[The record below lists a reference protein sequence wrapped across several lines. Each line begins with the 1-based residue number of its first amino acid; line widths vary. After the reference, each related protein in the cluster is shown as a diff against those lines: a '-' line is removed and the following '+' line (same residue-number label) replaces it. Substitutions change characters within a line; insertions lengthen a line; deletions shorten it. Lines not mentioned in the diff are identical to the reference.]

1 MNIKKALKERFSGI
15 YDYHL
20 HLLRKKKIK
29 QISKLKKLPETEYPK
44 ILAEKYYN
52 AIGHKLNW
60 DNIQTYTEKMQ
71 WAKLYDKNPLKAVL
85 ADKYLVRNYV
95 EKKIGSGY
103 LIPLLGVWDN
113 FSDIDFSKFPNSFVL
128 KTNHGS
134 GTNLIVK
141 DKSNLNLK
149 RAKRM
154 FDDWM
159 SIDYAYNSGFEMH
172 YTDIKPKIIAE
183 KYMETSTGGGLP
195 DYKFLCFGGRPY
207 YCWVD
212 NGRFTNHT
220 RNVYDLDWNL
230 QPWSQC
236 HPISKVLIDKPAN
249 FEIMVKFAQR
259 LSEGFSHVRVDFYNI
274 DGNIYFGEMTFTN
287 ASGLERIYPDEW
299 DKRLGD
305 LWDLDI
311 QKKTNERY

>member
-1 MNIKKALKERFSGI
+1 MNIKKVLKQRFSGI

-29 QISKLKKLPETEYPK
+29 QIAKLKQLPKTEYPK
-44 ILAEKYYN
+44 MLAARYEA

-60 DNIQTYTEKMQ
+60 DNLQTYTEKMQ
-71 WAKLYDKNPLKAVL
+71 WAKLYDKNPLKATL
-85 ADKYLVRNYV
+85 TDKYLVREWV
-95 EKKIGSGY
+95 EKTIGGEY

-113 FSDIDFSKFPNSFVL
+113 FEDIDFSELPDRFVL

-141 DKSNLNLK
+141 DKSKLNLK

-159 SIDYAYNSGFEMH
+159 NIDYAYNSNFEMH

-183 KYMETSTGGGLP
+183 KYMETSTGELP
-195 DYKFLCFGGRPY
+195 DYKFLCFGGKPY

-212 NGRFTNHT
+212 CGRFTNHT
-220 RNVYDLDWNL
+220 RNVYDLDWKL
-230 QPWSQC
+230 QSWSQC
-236 HPISKVLIDKPAN
+236 HPINEVIIEKPAK
-249 FEIMVKFAQR
+249 FETMVMLAQK
-259 LSEGFSHVRVDFYNI
+259 LSEGLSHVRVDFYNI
-274 DGNIYFGEMTFTN
+274 EGNIYFGEMTCTN

-299 DKRLGD
+299 DKRLGE
-305 LWDLDI
+305 LWQLEM
-311 QKKTNERY
+311 K

>member
-1 MNIKKALKERFSGI
+1 MNIKKVLKQRFSGI

-29 QISKLKKLPETEYPK
+29 QIAKLKQLPKTEYPK
-44 ILAEKYYN
+44 MLAARYEA

-60 DNIQTYTEKMQ
+60 DNLQTYTEKMQ
-71 WAKLYDKNPLKAVL
+71 WAKLYDKNPLKATL
-85 ADKYLVRNYV
+85 TDKYLVREWV
-95 EKKIGSGY
+95 EKTIGGEY

-113 FSDIDFSKFPNSFVL
+113 FEDIDFSELPDRFVL

-141 DKSNLNLK
+141 DKSKLNLK
-149 RAKRM
+149 RVKRM

-159 SIDYAYNSGFEMH
+159 NIDYAYNSNFEMH

-183 KYMETSTGGGLP
+183 KNMETSTGELP
-195 DYKFLCFGGRPY
+195 DYKFLCFGGKPY

-212 NGRFTNHT
+212 CGRFTNHT
-220 RNVYDLDWNL
+220 RNVYDLDWKL
-230 QPWSQC
+230 QSWSQC
-236 HPISKVLIDKPAN
+236 HPINEVIIEKPAK
-249 FEIMVKFAQR
+249 FETMVMLAQK
-259 LSEGFSHVRVDFYNI
+259 LSEGLSHVRVDFYNI

-299 DKRLGD
+299 DKRLGE
-305 LWDLDI
+305 LWQLEM
-311 QKKTNERY
+311 K

>member
-1 MNIKKALKERFSGI
+1 MNIKKVLKQRFSGI

-29 QISKLKKLPETEYPK
+29 QIAKLKQLPKTEYPK
-44 ILAEKYYN
+44 MLAARYEA

-60 DNIQTYTEKMQ
+60 DNLQTYTEKMQ
-71 WAKLYDKNPLKAVL
+71 WAKLYDKNPLKATL
-85 ADKYLVRNYV
+85 TDKYLVREWV
-95 EKKIGSGY
+95 EKTIGGEY

-113 FSDIDFSKFPNSFVL
+113 FEYIDFSELPDRFVL

-141 DKSNLNLK
+141 DKSKLNLK

-159 SIDYAYNSGFEMH
+159 NIDYAYNSNFEMH

-183 KYMETSTGGGLP
+183 KYMETSTGELP
-195 DYKFLCFGGRPY
+195 DYKFLCFGGKPY

-212 NGRFTNHT
+212 CGRFTNHT
-220 RNVYDLDWNL
+220 RNVYDLDWKL
-230 QPWSQC
+230 QSWSQC
-236 HPISKVLIDKPAN
+236 HPINEVIIEKPAK
-249 FEIMVKFAQR
+249 FETMVMLAQK
-259 LSEGFSHVRVDFYNI
+259 LSEGLSHVRVDFYNI

-299 DKRLGD
+299 DKRLGE
-305 LWDLDI
+305 LWQLEM
-311 QKKTNERY
+311 K

>member
-1 MNIKKALKERFSGI
+1 MNIKKVLKQRFSGI

-29 QISKLKKLPETEYPK
+29 QIAKLKQLPKTEYPK
-44 ILAEKYYN
+44 MLAARYEA

-60 DNIQTYTEKMQ
+60 DNLQTYTEKMQ
-71 WAKLYDKNPLKAVL
+71 WAKLYDKNPLKATL
-85 ADKYLVRNYV
+85 TDKYLVREWV
-95 EKKIGSGY
+95 EKTIGGEY

-113 FSDIDFSKFPNSFVL
+113 FEDIDFSELPDRFVL

-141 DKSNLNLK
+141 DKSKLNLK

-159 SIDYAYNSGFEMH
+159 NIDYAYNSNFEMH

-183 KYMETSTGGGLP
+183 KYMETSTGELP
-195 DYKFLCFGGRPY
+195 DYKFLCFGGKPY

-212 NGRFTNHT
+212 CGRFTNHT
-220 RNVYDLDWNL
+220 RNVYDLDWKL
-230 QPWSQC
+230 QSWSQC
-236 HPISKVLIDKPAN
+236 HPINEVIIEKPAK
-249 FEIMVKFAQR
+249 FETMVMLAQK
-259 LSEGFSHVRVDFYNI
+259 LSEGLSHVRVDFYNI
-274 DGNIYFGEMTFTN
+274 DGNIYVGEMTFTN

-299 DKRLGD
+299 DKRLGE
-305 LWDLDI
+305 LWQLEM
-311 QKKTNERY
+311 K

>member
-1 MNIKKALKERFSGI
+1 MNIKKVLKQRFSGI

-29 QISKLKKLPETEYPK
+29 QIAKLKQLPKTEYPK
-44 ILAEKYYN
+44 MLAARYEA

-60 DNIQTYTEKMQ
+60 DNLQTYTEKMQ
-71 WAKLYDKNPLKAVL
+71 WAKLYDKNPLKATL
-85 ADKYLVRNYV
+85 TDKYLVREWV
-95 EKKIGSGY
+95 EKTIGGEY

-113 FSDIDFSKFPNSFVL
+113 FEDIDFSELPDRFVL

-141 DKSNLNLK
+141 DKSKLNLK

-159 SIDYAYNSGFEMH
+159 NIDYAYNSNFEMH

-183 KYMETSTGGGLP
+183 EYMETSTGELP
-195 DYKFLCFGGRPY
+195 DYKFLCFGGKPY

-212 NGRFTNHT
+212 CGRFTNHT
-220 RNVYDLDWNL
+220 RNVYDLDWKL
-230 QPWSQC
+230 QSWSQC
-236 HPISKVLIDKPAN
+236 HPINEVIIEKPAK
-249 FEIMVKFAQR
+249 FETMVMLAQK
-259 LSEGFSHVRVDFYNI
+259 LSEGLSHVRVDFYNI

-299 DKRLGD
+299 DKRLGE
-305 LWDLDI
+305 LWQLEM
-311 QKKTNERY
+311 K

>member
-1 MNIKKALKERFSGI
+1 MNIKKVLKQRFSGI

-29 QISKLKKLPETEYPK
+29 QIAKLKQLPKTEYPK
-44 ILAEKYYN
+44 MLAARYEA

-60 DNIQTYTEKMQ
+60 DNLQTYTEKMQ
-71 WAKLYDKNPLKAVL
+71 WAKLYDKNPLKATL
-85 ADKYLVRNYV
+85 TDKYLVREWV
-95 EKKIGSGY
+95 EKTIGGEY

-113 FSDIDFSKFPNSFVL
+113 FEDIDFSELPDRFVL

-141 DKSNLNLK
+141 DKSKLNLK
-149 RAKRM
+149 RVKRM

-159 SIDYAYNSGFEMH
+159 NIDYAYNSNFEMH

-183 KYMETSTGGGLP
+183 KYMETSTGELP
-195 DYKFLCFGGRPY
+195 DYKFLCFGGKPY

-212 NGRFTNHT
+212 CGRFTNHT
-220 RNVYDLDWNL
+220 RNVYDLDWKL
-230 QPWSQC
+230 QSWSQC
-236 HPISKVLIDKPAN
+236 HPINEVIIEKPAK
-249 FEIMVKFAQR
+249 FETMVMLAQK
-259 LSEGFSHVRVDFYNI
+259 LSEGLSHVRVDFYNI

-299 DKRLGD
+299 DKRLGE
-305 LWDLDI
+305 LWQLEM
-311 QKKTNERY
+311 K

>member
-1 MNIKKALKERFSGI
+1 MNIKRILKKRFSGI

-29 QISKLKKLPETEYPK
+29 QIEKLKKLPETEYPK
-44 ILAEKYYN
+44 MLADRYKN
-52 AIGHKLNW
+52 VIGHNLDW
-60 DNIQTYTEKMQ
+60 DNLQTYTEKMQ

-85 ADKYLVRNYV
+85 TDKYLVRDWV
-95 EKKIGSGY
+95 EKKIGGVY
-103 LIPLLGVWDN
+103 LIPLLGVWDR
-113 FSDIDFSKFPNSFVL
+113 FDDIDFSNLPDKFVL

-141 DKSNLNLK
+141 DKSKLNLK

-159 SIDYAYNSGFEMH
+159 SIDYAFNSNFEMH

-183 KYMETSTGGGLP
+183 RYIETSTNDLP
-195 DYKFLCFGGRPY
+195 DYKFLCFGGKPY

-212 NGRFTNHT
+212 SDRFTNHT
-220 RNVYDLDWNL
+220 RNVYDLEWNL
-230 QPWSQC
+230 QSWSQC
-236 HPISKVLIDKPAN
+236 HPIKEALIEKPEN
-249 FEIMVKFAQR
+249 FETMVKLAQK
-259 LSEGFSHVRVDFYNI
+259 LSDGFSHVRVDFYNI
-274 DGNIYFGEMTFTN
+274 EGSIYFGEMTFTN

-299 DKRLGD
+299 DEKLGE
-305 LWDLDI
+305 LWHLEI
-311 QKKTNERY
+311 K

>member
-1 MNIKKALKERFSGI
+1 MNIKKILKQRFSGI

-29 QISKLKKLPETEYPK
+29 QIAKLKQLPKTEYPK
-44 ILAEKYYN
+44 MLAARYEA

-60 DNIQTYTEKMQ
+60 DNLQTYTEKMQ
-71 WAKLYDKNPLKAVL
+71 WAKLYDKNPLKATL
-85 ADKYLVRNYV
+85 TDKYLVREWV
-95 EKKIGSGY
+95 EKTIGGEY

-113 FSDIDFSKFPNSFVL
+113 FEDIDFSELPDRFVL

-141 DKSNLNLK
+141 DKSKLNLK

-159 SIDYAYNSGFEMH
+159 NIDYAYNSNFEMH

-183 KYMETSTGGGLP
+183 KYMETSTGELP
-195 DYKFLCFGGRPY
+195 DYKFLCFGGKPY

-212 NGRFTNHT
+212 CGRFTNHT
-220 RNVYDLDWNL
+220 RNVYDLDWKL
-230 QPWSQC
+230 QSWSQC
-236 HPISKVLIDKPAN
+236 HPINEVIIEKPAK
-249 FEIMVKFAQR
+249 FETMVMLAQK
-259 LSEGFSHVRVDFYNI
+259 LSEGLSHVRVDFYNI

-299 DKRLGD
+299 DKRLGE
-305 LWDLDI
+305 LWQLEM
-311 QKKTNERY
+311 K

>member
-1 MNIKKALKERFSGI
+1 MNIKKVLKQRFSGI

-29 QISKLKKLPETEYPK
+29 QIAKLKQLPKTEYPK
-44 ILAEKYYN
+44 MLAARYEA

-60 DNIQTYTEKMQ
+60 DNLQTYTEKMQ
-71 WAKLYDKNPLKAVL
+71 WAKLYDKNPLKATL
-85 ADKYLVRNYV
+85 TDKYLVREWV
-95 EKKIGSGY
+95 EKTIGGEY

-113 FSDIDFSKFPNSFVL
+113 FEDIDFSELPDRFVL

-141 DKSNLNLK
+141 DKSKLNLK
-149 RAKRM
+149 RVKRM

-159 SIDYAYNSGFEMH
+159 KIDYAYNSNFEMH

-183 KYMETSTGGGLP
+183 KYMETSTGELP
-195 DYKFLCFGGRPY
+195 DYKFLCFGGKPY

-212 NGRFTNHT
+212 CGRFTNHT
-220 RNVYDLDWNL
+220 RNVYDLDWKL
-230 QPWSQC
+230 QSWSQC
-236 HPISKVLIDKPAN
+236 HPINEVIIEKPAK
-249 FEIMVKFAQR
+249 FETMVMLAQK
-259 LSEGFSHVRVDFYNI
+259 LSEGLSHVRVDFYNI

-299 DKRLGD
+299 DKRLGE
-305 LWDLDI
+305 LWQLEM
-311 QKKTNERY
+311 K

>member
-1 MNIKKALKERFSGI
+1 MNIKKVLKQRFSGI

-20 HLLRKKKIK
+20 
-29 QISKLKKLPETEYPK
+29 QYE
-44 ILAEKYYN
+44 A

-60 DNIQTYTEKMQ
+60 DNLQTYTEKMQ
-71 WAKLYDKNPLKAVL
+71 WAKLYDKNPLKATL
-85 ADKYLVRNYV
+85 TDKYLVREWV
-95 EKKIGSGY
+95 EKTIGGEY

-113 FSDIDFSKFPNSFVL
+113 FEDIDFSELPDRFVL

-141 DKSNLNLK
+141 DKSKLNLK

-159 SIDYAYNSGFEMH
+159 NIDYAYNSNFEMH

-183 KYMETSTGGGLP
+183 KYMETSTGELP
-195 DYKFLCFGGRPY
+195 DYKFLCFGGKPY

-212 NGRFTNHT
+212 CGRFTNHT
-220 RNVYDLDWNL
+220 RNVYDLDWKL
-230 QPWSQC
+230 QSWSQC
-236 HPISKVLIDKPAN
+236 HPINEVIIEKPAK
-249 FEIMVKFAQR
+249 FETMVMLAQK
-259 LSEGFSHVRVDFYNI
+259 LSEGLSHVRVDFYNI

-299 DKRLGD
+299 DKRLGE
-305 LWDLDI
+305 LWQLEM
-311 QKKTNERY
+311 K

>member
-1 MNIKKALKERFSGI
+1 MNIKKVLKQRFSGI

-20 HLLRKKKIK
+20 HLLRKKKIREIAALK
-29 QISKLKKLPETEYPK
+29 QLPKTEYPK
-44 ILAEKYYN
+44 MLAERYEQV
-52 AIGHKLNW
+52 IGHKLNW
-60 DNIQTYTEKMQ
+60 DDLQTYTEKMQ

-85 ADKYLVRNYV
+85 TDKYLVREWV
-95 EKKIGSGY
+95 EKTIGGEY
-103 LIPLLGVWDN
+103 LIPLLGVWDR
-113 FSDIDFSKFPNSFVL
+113 FDDIDFSVLPDRFVL

-141 DKSNLNLK
+141 DKSKLNLK

-154 FDDWM
+154 FDDFM
-159 SIDYAYNSGFEMH
+159 SIDYAYNSDFEMH

-183 KYMETSTGGGLP
+183 KYMETSTGELP
-195 DYKFLCFGGRPY
+195 DYKFLCFDGRPY

-212 NGRFTNHT
+212 SGRFTNHT
-220 RNVYDLDWNL
+220 RNIYDLDWNL
-230 QPWSQC
+230 QPWGQC
-236 HPISKVLIDKPAN
+236 YPISEVSIKKPVQ
-249 FEIMVKFAQR
+249 FETMVKLAQR
-259 LSEGFSHVRVDFYNI
+259 LSEGFPHVRVDFYNI

-305 LWDLDI
+305 LWNL
-311 QKKTNERY
+311 NMEE

>member
-1 MNIKKALKERFSGI
+1 MNIKKVLKQRFSGI

-29 QISKLKKLPETEYPK
+29 QIAKLKQLPKTEYPK
-44 ILAEKYYN
+44 MLAARYEA

-60 DNIQTYTEKMQ
+60 DNLQTYTEKMQ
-71 WAKLYDKNPLKAVL
+71 WAKLYDKNPLKATL
-85 ADKYLVRNYV
+85 TDKYLVREWV
-95 EKKIGSGY
+95 EKTIGGEY

-113 FSDIDFSKFPNSFVL
+113 FEDIDFSELPDRFVL

-141 DKSNLNLK
+141 DKSKLNLK

-159 SIDYAYNSGFEMH
+159 NIDYAYNSNFEMH

-183 KYMETSTGGGLP
+183 KYMETSTGELP
-195 DYKFLCFGGRPY
+195 DYKFLCFGGKPY

-212 NGRFTNHT
+212 CGRFTNHT
-220 RNVYDLDWNL
+220 RNVYDLDWKL
-230 QPWSQC
+230 QSWSQC
-236 HPISKVLIDKPAN
+236 HPINEVIIEKPAK
-249 FEIMVKFAQR
+249 FETMVMLAQK
-259 LSEGFSHVRVDFYNI
+259 LSEGLSHVRVDFYNI

-287 ASGLERIYPDEW
+287 PRGWERIYPDEW
-299 DKRLGD
+299 DKRLGE
-305 LWDLDI
+305 LWQLEM
-311 QKKTNERY
+311 K

>member
-1 MNIKKALKERFSGI
+1 MNIKKVLKQRFSGI

-29 QISKLKKLPETEYPK
+29 QIAKLKQLPKTEYPK
-44 ILAEKYYN
+44 MLAARYEA

-60 DNIQTYTEKMQ
+60 DNLQTYTEKMQ
-71 WAKLYDKNPLKAVL
+71 WAKLYDKNPLKATL
-85 ADKYLVRNYV
+85 TDKYLVREWV
-95 EKKIGSGY
+95 EKTIGGEY

-113 FSDIDFSKFPNSFVL
+113 FEYIDFSELPDRFVL

-141 DKSNLNLK
+141 DKSKLNLK

-159 SIDYAYNSGFEMH
+159 NIDYAYNSNFEMH

-183 KYMETSTGGGLP
+183 KYMETSTGELP
-195 DYKFLCFGGRPY
+195 DYKFLCFGGKPY

-212 NGRFTNHT
+212 CGRFTNHT
-220 RNVYDLDWNL
+220 RNVYDLDWKL
-230 QPWSQC
+230 QSWSQC
-236 HPISKVLIDKPAN
+236 HPINEVIIEKPAK
-249 FEIMVKFAQR
+249 FETMVMLAQK
-259 LSEGFSHVRVDFYNI
+259 LSEGLSHVRVDFYNI

-287 ASGLERIYPDEW
+287 ASGIYPDEW
-299 DKRLGD
+299 DKRLGE
-305 LWDLDI
+305 LWQLEM
-311 QKKTNERY
+311 K

>member
-1 MNIKKALKERFSGI
+1 MNIKKVLKQRFSGI

-20 HLLRKKKIK
+20 HLLRRKKIR
-29 QISKLKKLPETEYPK
+29 QIAELKKLPKTEYPQM
-44 ILAEKYYN
+44 LAERYEE

-60 DNIQTYTEKMQ
+60 DNLQTYTEKMQ

-85 ADKYLVRNYV
+85 TDKYLVREWV
-95 EKKIGSGY
+95 EKTIGREY
-103 LIPLLGVWDN
+103 LIPLLGVWDR
-113 FSDIDFSKFPNSFVL
+113 FDDIDFSRLPNRFVL

-141 DKSNLNLK
+141 DKSKLNLK

-159 SIDYAYNSGFEMH
+159 SIDYAYNSNFEMH

-183 KYMETSTGGGLP
+183 KYMETSTGELP
-195 DYKFLCFGGRPY
+195 DYKFLCFDGRPY

-212 NGRFTNHT
+212 SGRFTNHT

-230 QPWSQC
+230 QSWSQC
-236 HPISKVLIDKPAN
+236 HPISEVSIEKPTN
-249 FEIMVKFAQR
+249 FETMVMLAQK
-259 LSEGFSHVRVDFYNI
+259 LSEGLSHVRVDFYNV

-305 LWDLDI
+305 LWDL
-311 QKKTNERY
+311 NMEE

>member
-1 MNIKKALKERFSGI
+1 MNIKKVLKQRFSGI

-29 QISKLKKLPETEYPK
+29 QIAKLKQLPKTEYPK
-44 ILAEKYYN
+44 MLAARYEA

-60 DNIQTYTEKMQ
+60 DILQTYTEKMQ
-71 WAKLYDKNPLKAVL
+71 WAKLYDKNPLKATL
-85 ADKYLVRNYV
+85 TDKYLVREWV
-95 EKKIGSGY
+95 EKTIGGEY

-113 FSDIDFSKFPNSFVL
+113 FEDIDFSELPDRFVL

-141 DKSNLNLK
+141 DKSKLNLK

-159 SIDYAYNSGFEMH
+159 NIDYAYNSNFEMH

-183 KYMETSTGGGLP
+183 KYMETSTGELP
-195 DYKFLCFGGRPY
+195 DYKFLCFGGKPY

-212 NGRFTNHT
+212 CGRFTNHT
-220 RNVYDLDWNL
+220 RNVYDLDWKL
-230 QPWSQC
+230 QSWSQC
-236 HPISKVLIDKPAN
+236 HPINEVIIEKPAK
-249 FEIMVKFAQR
+249 FETMVMLAQK
-259 LSEGFSHVRVDFYNI
+259 LSEGLSHVRVDFYNI

-299 DKRLGD
+299 DKRLGE
-305 LWDLDI
+305 LWQLEM
-311 QKKTNERY
+311 K

>member
-1 MNIKKALKERFSGI
+1 MNIKKVLKQRFSGI

-29 QISKLKKLPETEYPK
+29 QIAKLKQLPKTEYPK
-44 ILAEKYYN
+44 MLAARYEA

-60 DNIQTYTEKMQ
+60 DNLQTYTEKMQ
-71 WAKLYDKNPLKAVL
+71 WAKLYDKNPLKATL
-85 ADKYLVRNYV
+85 TDKYLVREWV
-95 EKKIGSGY
+95 EKTIGGEY

-113 FSDIDFSKFPNSFVL
+113 FEDIDFSELPDRFVL

-141 DKSNLNLK
+141 DKSKLNLK

-159 SIDYAYNSGFEMH
+159 NIDYAYNSNFEMH

-183 KYMETSTGGGLP
+183 KYMETSTGELP
-195 DYKFLCFGGRPY
+195 DYKFLCFGGKPY

-212 NGRFTNHT
+212 CGRFTNHT
-220 RNVYDLDWNL
+220 RNVYDLDWKL
-230 QPWSQC
+230 
-236 HPISKVLIDKPAN
+236 K
-249 FEIMVKFAQR
+249 
-259 LSEGFSHVRVDFYNI
+259 
-274 DGNIYFGEMTFTN
+274 
-287 ASGLERIYPDEW
+287 
-299 DKRLGD
+299 
-305 LWDLDI
+305 
-311 QKKTNERY
+311 

>member
-1 MNIKKALKERFSGI
+1 MNIKKVLKQRFSGI

-29 QISKLKKLPETEYPK
+29 QIAKLKQLPKTEYPK
-44 ILAEKYYN
+44 MLAARYEA

-60 DNIQTYTEKMQ
+60 DNLQTYTEKMQ
-71 WAKLYDKNPLKAVL
+71 WAKLYDKNPLKATL
-85 ADKYLVRNYV
+85 TDKYLVREWV
-95 EKKIGSGY
+95 EKTIGGEY

-113 FSDIDFSKFPNSFVL
+113 FEDIDFSELPDRFVL

-141 DKSNLNLK
+141 DKSKLNLK

-159 SIDYAYNSGFEMH
+159 NIDYAYNSNFEMH

-183 KYMETSTGGGLP
+183 KYMETSTGELP
-195 DYKFLCFGGRPY
+195 DYKFLCFGGKPY

-212 NGRFTNHT
+212 CGRFTNHT
-220 RNVYDLDWNL
+220 RNVYDLDWKL
-230 QPWSQC
+230 QSWSQC
-236 HPISKVLIDKPAN
+236 HPINEVIIEKPAK
-249 FEIMVKFAQR
+249 FETMVMLAQK
-259 LSEGFSHVRVDFYNI
+259 LSEGLSHVRVDFYNI

-299 DKRLGD
+299 DKRLGE
-305 LWDLDI
+305 LWQLEM
-311 QKKTNERY
+311 K

>member
-1 MNIKKALKERFSGI
+1 MNIKKVLKQRFSGI

-20 HLLRKKKIK
+20 
-29 QISKLKKLPETEYPK
+29 QYE
-44 ILAEKYYN
+44 A

-60 DNIQTYTEKMQ
+60 DNLQTYTEKMQ
-71 WAKLYDKNPLKAVL
+71 WAKLYDKNPLKATL
-85 ADKYLVRNYV
+85 TDKYLVREWV
-95 EKKIGSGY
+95 EKTIGGEY
-103 LIPLLGVWDN
+103 LIPLLGAWDN
-113 FSDIDFSKFPNSFVL
+113 FEDIDFSELPDRFVL

-141 DKSNLNLK
+141 DKSKLNLK

-159 SIDYAYNSGFEMH
+159 NIDYAYNSNFEMH

-183 KYMETSTGGGLP
+183 KYMETSTGELP
-195 DYKFLCFGGRPY
+195 DYKFLCFGGKPY

-212 NGRFTNHT
+212 CGRFTNHT
-220 RNVYDLDWNL
+220 RNVYDLDWKL
-230 QPWSQC
+230 QSWSQC
-236 HPISKVLIDKPAN
+236 HPINEVIIEKPAK
-249 FEIMVKFAQR
+249 FETMVMLAQK
-259 LSEGFSHVRVDFYNI
+259 LSEGLSHVRVDFYNI

-299 DKRLGD
+299 DKRLGE
-305 LWDLDI
+305 LWQLEM
-311 QKKTNERY
+311 K

>member
-1 MNIKKALKERFSGI
+1 MNIKKVLKQRFSGI

-29 QISKLKKLPETEYPK
+29 QMAKLKQLPKTEYPK
-44 ILAEKYYN
+44 MLAARYEA

-60 DNIQTYTEKMQ
+60 DNLQTYTEKMQ
-71 WAKLYDKNPLKAVL
+71 WAKLYDKNPLKATL
-85 ADKYLVRNYV
+85 TDKYLVREWV
-95 EKKIGSGY
+95 EKTIGGEY

-113 FSDIDFSKFPNSFVL
+113 FEYIDFSELPDRFVL

-141 DKSNLNLK
+141 DKSKLNLK

-159 SIDYAYNSGFEMH
+159 NIDYAYNSNFEMH

-183 KYMETSTGGGLP
+183 KYMETSTGELP
-195 DYKFLCFGGRPY
+195 DYKFLCFGGKPY

-212 NGRFTNHT
+212 CGRFTNHT
-220 RNVYDLDWNL
+220 RNVYDLDWKL
-230 QPWSQC
+230 QSWSQC
-236 HPISKVLIDKPAN
+236 HPINEVIIEKPAK
-249 FEIMVKFAQR
+249 FETMVMLAQK
-259 LSEGFSHVRVDFYNI
+259 LSEGLSHVRVDFYNI

-299 DKRLGD
+299 DKRLGE
-305 LWDLDI
+305 LWQLEM
-311 QKKTNERY
+311 K